1 MAMTGGIAFSKTE
14 EEVKGCRQAWMIV
27 GFLLCDSSDDTGWI
41 SMDVGHIH
49 IQYPV
54 DNSWISST
62 SMDVLAQHP
71 WISIDIHWMWWWFMR
86 VIVVQESELDILM
99 QSLYVL

>member
-1 MAMTGGIAFSKTE
+1 
-14 EEVKGCRQAWMIV
+14 
-27 GFLLCDSSDDTGWI
+27 
-41 SMDVGHIH
+41 MDI
-49 IQYPV
+49 
-54 DNSWISST
+54 
-62 SMDVLAQHP
+62 LAQYP